1 MKNTVPH
8 DAKPNDTAKAIETM
22 IETYGDSLLR
32 LCCLYMGNLPA
43 AEDALQ
49 ETYLN
54 AFRHYET
61 FRHECSEKTW
71 LTGIAVNVCRS
82 ALRRE
87 KLRGLHFVP
96 LSDGMDEERI
106 PDDTAAEVICDDTV
120 LQEIHRLSP
129 KYREV
134 ILMYYY
140 QEMKAKEIAAALD
153 ISESAV
159 TVRLTRARE
168 QLKKKLSD
176 WYYD

>member
-1 MKNTVPH
+1 MKDTVPH
-8 DAKPNDTAKAIETM
+8 DSEQHHAAKAMETM
-22 IETYGDSLLR
+22 IENYGDSLLR
-32 LCCLYMGNLPA
+32 LCCLYMGNLSA

-54 AFRHYET
+54 AFRRYET
-61 FRHECSEKTW
+61 FRHECSDKTW

-87 KLRGLHFVP
+87 KRRGLHFIP
-96 LSDGMDEERI
+96 LPEGMDEERI
-106 PDDTAAEVICDDTV
+106 PDDAATEVIYDDTV
-120 LQEIHRLSP
+120 LREIHRLSP

>member
-8 DAKPNDTAKAIETM
+8 DSEQHHAAKAMETM
-22 IETYGDSLLR
+22 IENYGDSLLR

-106 PDDTAAEVICDDTV
+106 PDDTAAEVIYDDTV
-120 LQEIHRLSP
+120 LREIHRLSP

-140 QEMKAKEIAAALD
+140 QEMKAKEIAAALN

-168 QLKKKLSD
+168 QLKKKLFD